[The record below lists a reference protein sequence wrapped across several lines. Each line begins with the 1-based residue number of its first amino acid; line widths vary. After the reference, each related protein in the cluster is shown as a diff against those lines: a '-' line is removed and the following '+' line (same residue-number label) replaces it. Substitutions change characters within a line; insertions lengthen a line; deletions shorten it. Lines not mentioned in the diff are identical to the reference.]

1 MFNAIKID
9 LQLQINRL
17 TKLKTALS
25 NSPNVIDS
33 KMKSK
38 LRIQIESYLI
48 DINEEMFSIS
58 DELARAFLNPNV
70 AD

>member
-1 MFNAIKID
+1 MKKTRSKDAVNLFNGIKVD

-25 NSPNVIDS
+25 NSSSNIDP

-38 LRIQIESYLI
+38 LRI
-48 DINEEMFSIS
+48 
-58 DELARAFLNPNV
+58 
-70 AD
+70 